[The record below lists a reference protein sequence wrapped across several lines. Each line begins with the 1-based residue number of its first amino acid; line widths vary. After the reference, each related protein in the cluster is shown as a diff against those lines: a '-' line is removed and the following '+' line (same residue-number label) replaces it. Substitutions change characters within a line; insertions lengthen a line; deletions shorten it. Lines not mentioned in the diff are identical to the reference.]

1 MAQLT
6 PAGYKI
12 KPQNDW
18 FAEERQ
24 LYLDIDSE
32 WILDPSSPDGLKVAH
47 DAEIFSALDETLYR
61 AWASKDPAKATDK
74 DLDTVSSITGTFRK
88 SGTPSDV
95 TLRFTGVPGAQVLAG
110 NVIES
115 AETGSRWV
123 VTQTYTLDSSGNAD
137 VPAQSVDVGSVQAEP
152 GTLTRMITTIAGVSA
167 VTNINPATPG
177 TDKERDSSLRIR
189 RRLEVGKPGNNQV
202 DSLYGALSAVD
213 GVRRV
218 KVYNNPTGSAAVD
231 PNLNPH
237 GLPKNSI
244 TILVDG
250 GVSADVA
257 MAAYL
262 KKNPGVYYNGDGTP
276 ESVWVISPTIA
287 THQQLITFG
296 RPIYVDPAVV
306 VGIKDDGTLPDDV
319 EQEIKDTIIAFAA
332 GESPSGVDGFKVTGF
347 DIGESVPISTIYT
360 PINQV
365 IGKYGNSYV
374 TSLTL
379 DGVAANKTIA
389 YNQLSRWLDANI
401 TVTRS

>member
-1 MAQLT
+1 MAELT
-6 PAGYKI
+6 PAGYKV

-24 LYLDIDSE
+24 LYLDIDPE
-32 WILDPSSPDGLKVAH
+32 WIVDPSSPDGLKIAH

-61 AWASKDPAKATDK
+61 AWASKDPAKAVGIE
-74 DLDTVSSITGTFRK
+74 LDAVASITGTFRK
-88 SGTPSDV
+88 PGTPSDV
-95 TLRFTGVPGAQVLAG
+95 DLTFTGVPGSTILAG
-110 NVIES
+110 SICES
-115 AETGSRWV
+115 SDTGARWV
-123 VTQTYTLDSSGNAD
+123 VTQTFTLDVAGQAV
-137 VPAQSVDVGSVQAEP
+137 VPAQSEEVGPIQAEP
-152 GTLTRMITTIAGVSA
+152 GTITRIITTIAGVSA
-167 VTNINPATPG
+167 VTNANPATPG
-177 TDKERDSSLRIR
+177 TDKERDSNLRIR
-189 RRLEVGKPGNNQV
+189 RRLEVGKSGSNQI

-231 PNLNPH
+231 PDLNPH
-237 GLPKNSI
+237 GLPPHSV

-250 GVSADVA
+250 GTSEDVA

-262 KKNPGVYYNGDGTP
+262 KKNPGVLYNGDGTP
-276 ESVWVISPTIA
+276 ESVMVTSPTIA

-296 RPIYVDPAVV
+296 RPIYVDIEVDV
-306 VGIKDDGTLPDDV
+306 DIKDDGSLPDDV
-319 EQEIKDTIIAFAA
+319 ESEIKQSIIEFAA
-332 GESPSGVDGFKVTGF
+332 GESPSGADGFKVTGF
-347 DIGESVPISTIYT
+347 DIGESVPISTMYT

-379 DGVAANKTIA
+379 DGATANKSIA
-389 YNQLSRWLDANI
+389 YNELSRWLEANI